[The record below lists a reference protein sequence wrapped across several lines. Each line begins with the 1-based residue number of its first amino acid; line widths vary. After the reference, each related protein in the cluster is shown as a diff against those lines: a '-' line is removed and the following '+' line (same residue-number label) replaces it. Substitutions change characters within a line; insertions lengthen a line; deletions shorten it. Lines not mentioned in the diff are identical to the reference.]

1 MSGFDN
7 GTLQQGIFFQ
17 VKQFGSILRGFGPP
31 APQAGVVGDLY
42 IDVLTWNLF
51 NKRSAAAGDDVDPW
65 GHYLFT
71 VPPTYQTGLKWFAT
85 TAPSNDIGV
94 AGDYCL
100 LWGGWANYGMQ
111 PSIYG
116 PKQATS
122 WPENGEGPNLTIAP
136 DGGSQTI
143 LASVGSPILVAP
155 GSALLTS
162 LNGSVGT
169 LGLLDEGP
177 ALGKSTSTQLIATG
191 LTSEII
197 FPTPVNSSPGNP
209 VTQLGLQ
216 SGPAQ
221 VTVTINPLY
230 TAEDQH
236 SV

>member
-1 MSGFDN
+1 VSGFDN

-17 VKQFGSILRGFGPP
+17 AKQFGSILRGYGPP

-42 IDVLTWNLF
+42 IDVQTWNLY

-65 GHYLFT
+65 GRYLFV
-71 VPPTYQTGLKWFAT
+71 VPATYQTGLKFFAT

-94 AGDYCL
+94 TGDYCL

-116 PKQATS
+116 PKQATG
-122 WPENGEGPNLTIAP
+122 WPENGEGGTI
-136 DGGSQTI
+136 
-143 LASVGSPILVAP
+143 PIAAP
-155 GSALLTS
+155 GTTVLP
-162 LNGSVGT
+162 V
-169 LGLLDEGP
+169 GLLDEGTP
-177 ALGKSTSTQLIATG
+177 IAESNSTQLIAAG

-197 FPTPVNSSPGNP
+197 IPIPVNANAGDP
-209 VTQLGLQ
+209 VSLLGLQ
-216 SGPAQ
+216 SGPAR

-236 SV
+236 AV